1 MLEVPILF
9 FNHQLN
15 TFVKM
20 NLVWMF
26 FNQLLNTFVKMNCNS
41 VGEGVELEELPQNLI
56 ELRVGNILELISNGS
71 VQFLHKMIMMIPIF
85 RQISIEV
92 KM

>member
-1 MLEVPILF
+1 MSNNPLKPRETSRRWTTPLTWTLLSIWRTMLEVPILF

-20 NLVWMF
+20 NLVWIF
-26 FNQLLNTFVKMNCNS
+26 FNQLLTTFVKMNCNS

-56 ELRVGNILELISNGS
+56 ELRSS
-71 VQFLHKMIMMIPIF
+71 D
-85 RQISIEV
+85 
-92 KM
+92 